1 MISKST
7 PLTSRVANLFKPVRF
22 QQASVTRVDIE
33 FNNSNAF
40 FVPCSSPG
48 DALPVSARK
57 CMRYLRY
64 CIFSSANKSFAKDVH
79 FAFPKGKED
88 IFKVK
93 YLRGTYLLLVILKV
107 FYSNEYTNNCDSFK
121 FSSRE
126 HFLIIFSLK
135 SEKTEKI
142 HYLVIFGRIGLQK
155 NHQLVDHACNR
166 LFCIQLYS
174 CQYFGQN
181 LVARFGTITAKK
193 HNAHPW
199 RSFCL
204 RCSKC
209 SIGDTVS
216 QISHTL
222 SVR

>member
-88 IFKVK
+88 KFKV
-93 YLRGTYLLLVILKV
+93 
-107 FYSNEYTNNCDSFK
+107 NM
-121 FSSRE
+121 E
-126 HFLIIFSLK
+126 HS
-135 SEKTEKI
+135 
-142 HYLVIFGRIGLQK
+142 
-155 NHQLVDHACNR
+155 
-166 LFCIQLYS
+166 
-174 CQYFGQN
+174 
-181 LVARFGTITAKK
+181 
-193 HNAHPW
+193 
-199 RSFCL
+199 
-204 RCSKC
+204 
-209 SIGDTVS
+209 
-216 QISHTL
+216 
-222 SVR
+222 